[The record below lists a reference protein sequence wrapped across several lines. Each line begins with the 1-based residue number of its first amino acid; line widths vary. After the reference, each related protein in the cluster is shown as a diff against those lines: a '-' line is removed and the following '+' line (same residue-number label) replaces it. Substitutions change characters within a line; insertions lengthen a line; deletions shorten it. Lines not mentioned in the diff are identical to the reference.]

1 MCNNEQ
7 AVLVFC
13 RNELDNQNYMYNLR
27 SGIYTFLRCFTQST
41 MINERFH
48 VLEKTSLRVWASD
61 FAFPFFYLLLFYT
74 CTPAAAENY
83 INYGTISV
91 FGWVL
96 YVYSIHSSDEIRM
109 TCKTNN
115 NQMLA
120 QPRWHRAQVSLKF
133 KFIRIECGL
142 KAAADA
148 CKHKNFQCHN
158 NATRKKLCRQSGL
171 FLLVAVLDTT
181 TGERHRCAHTMPENL

>member
-1 MCNNEQ
+1 MGFR
-7 AVLVFC
+7 FC
-13 RNELDNQNYMYNLR
+13 F
-27 SGIYTFLRCFTQST
+27 SF
-41 MINERFH
+41 
-48 VLEKTSLRVWASD
+48 
-61 FAFPFFYLLLFYT
+61 FFYLLLFYT

-91 FGWVL
+91 FGGVL

-120 QPRWHRAQVSLKF
+120 QPRWNRAQVSLKF
-133 KFIRIECGL
+133 KFLRIECGL

-158 NATRKKLCRQSGL
+158 NATRKKLCRCFCWLL
-171 FLLVAVLDTT
+171 FSTQPPVNDI
-181 TGERHRCAHTMPENL
+181 GAHTPCPRTCNMYS